1 MSKVKEIEPT
11 DLKNKIDNKDDF
23 LLIDVREPSEIEISK
38 IKESIHIPMAEIP
51 NNIDQINSNKLVI
64 VMCKS
69 GGRSANV
76 CKYLIQNGFQDI
88 YNLNGGII
96 KWALEIDSD
105 MLIY

>member
-1 MSKVKEIEPT
+1 MTKIKEIYPT

-23 LLIDVREPSEIEISK
+23 LLIDVREDSEIEISK

-51 NNIDQINSNKLVI
+51 NNIDKINSKKLVV

-76 CKYLIQNGFQDI
+76 CEHLIQNGFKDI

-105 MLIY
+105 MSIY

>member
-1 MSKVKEIEPT
+1 MTKIQEIHT
-11 DLKNKIDNKDDF
+11 IDLKNKIDNKDDF
-23 LLIDVREPSEIEISK
+23 LLIDVREHSELEISK
-38 IKESIHIPMAEIP
+38 IKRSIHIPMAEIP
-51 NNIDQINSNKLVI
+51 NNIDQINAEKLVV

-76 CKYLIQNGFQDI
+76 CEYLLQNGFKNI

-105 MLIY
+105 MSIY

>member
-1 MSKVKEIEPT
+1 MSKVKEIQPI

-23 LLIDVREPSEIEISK
+23 LLIDVRESSEIEISK

>member
-1 MSKVKEIEPT
+1 MIKIKEIYPT

-23 LLIDVREPSEIEISK
+23 LLIDVRESSEIEISK

-76 CKYLIQNGFQDI
+76 CEYLIQNGFKDI

>member
-1 MSKVKEIEPT
+1 MTKIKEIHTT

-23 LLIDVREPSEIEISK
+23 LLIDVREDSEIEISK

-51 NNIDQINSNKLVI
+51 NNIDKINSKKLVV

-76 CKYLIQNGFQDI
+76 CEYLIQNGFKDI

-105 MLIY
+105 MSIY

>member
-96 KWALEIDSD
+96 KWALEIDSE

>member
-76 CKYLIQNGFQDI
+76 CEYLIQNGFKDI

>member
-1 MSKVKEIEPT
+1 MTKIKEIQT
-11 DLKNKIDNKDDF
+11 ADLKNKIDNKDDF
-23 LLIDVREPSEIEISK
+23 LLIDVRENSEIEISK
-38 IKESIHIPMAEIP
+38 IQESIHIPMAEIP
-51 NNIDQINSNKLVI
+51 NNIDKIKSKKLVV

-76 CKYLIQNGFQDI
+76 CEYLIQNGFKDV

-105 MLIY
+105 MSIY

>member
-1 MSKVKEIEPT
+1 MTKIQEIHT
-11 DLKNKIDNKDDF
+11 IDLKNKIDNKDDF
-23 LLIDVREPSEIEISK
+23 LLIDVREHSELEISK
-38 IKESIHIPMAEIP
+38 IKGSIHIPMAEIS
-51 NNIDQINSNKLVI
+51 NNIDQINAKKLVV

-76 CKYLIQNGFQDI
+76 CEYLLQNGFKNI

-105 MLIY
+105 MSIY

>member
-1 MSKVKEIEPT
+1 MTKIKEIHPT

-23 LLIDVREPSEIEISK
+23 LLIDVREHSELEISK
-38 IKESIHIPMAEIP
+38 IQESIHIPMAEIP
-51 NNIDQINSNKLVI
+51 NKIDQINSNKLVV

-76 CKYLIQNGFQDI
+76 CEYLMQNGFKDI

>member
-64 VMCKS
+64 VMCIS
-69 GGRSANV
+69 GSRSANV

>member
-1 MSKVKEIEPT
+1 MSKIQEMHTI

-23 LLIDVREPSEIEISK
+23 LLIDVREHSELEISK
-38 IKESIHIPMAEIP
+38 IQESIHIPMAEIP
-51 NNIDQINSNKLVI
+51 NNIDQINSNKLVV

-76 CKYLIQNGFQDI
+76 CEYLMQNGFKDI

>member
-1 MSKVKEIEPT
+1 MSKVKEIQPT

-38 IKESIHIPMAEIP
+38 IKESIHIPMADIP
-51 NNIDQINSNKLVI
+51 NNIDQINSNKLVV

-69 GGRSANV
+69 GGRSAKV
-76 CKYLIQNGFQDI
+76 CEYLIQNRFKDI